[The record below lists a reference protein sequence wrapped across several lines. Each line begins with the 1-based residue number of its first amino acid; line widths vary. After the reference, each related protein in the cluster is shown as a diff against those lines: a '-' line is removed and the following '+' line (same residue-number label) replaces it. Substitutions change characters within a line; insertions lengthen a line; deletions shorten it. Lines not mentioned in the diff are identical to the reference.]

1 MANIKNYDS
10 KAKNLLKN
18 ILEVNSIDYIKLS
31 TLLQKVGVN
40 ETNANLS
47 NKIQRGKFSFS
58 FVIQVLDVIDKDLS
72 ITKTLFI
79 LTFTKDIPFLLTTT
93 L

>member
-1 MANIKNYDS
+1 MENIKNYEL

-18 ILEVNSIDYIKLS
+18 ILE
-31 TLLQKVGVN
+31 VN

-58 FVIQVLDVIDKDLS
+58 FVLQILDVIDKDLS
-72 ITKTLFI
+72 ITKKI
-79 LTFTKDIPFLLTTT
+79 EK
-93 L
+93 

>member
-1 MANIKNYDS
+1 MGNIKNYEL
-10 KAKNLLKN
+10 KARNFLKN
-18 ILEVNSIDYIKLS
+18 ILEDNSIDYTQLS

-58 FVIQVLDVIDKDLS
+58 FVIQVLYVIDKDLS
-72 ITKTLFI
+72 ITKKI
-79 LTFTKDIPFLLTTT
+79 EK
-93 L
+93 

>member
-1 MANIKNYDS
+1 MGNIKNYEL
-10 KAKNLLKN
+10 KARNFLKN
-18 ILEVNSIDYIKLS
+18 ILEDNSIDYTQLS

-72 ITKTLFI
+72 ITKKI
-79 LTFTKDIPFLLTTT
+79 EK
-93 L
+93 

>member
-1 MANIKNYDS
+1 MRNIKNYES
-10 KAKNLLKN
+10 KSRNFLKN
-18 ILEVNSIDYIKLS
+18 ILEDNSIDYTQLS

-58 FVIQVLDVIDKDLS
+58 FVLQVLDAIDKDLS
-72 ITKTLFI
+72 IVEKI
-79 LTFTKDIPFLLTTT
+79 EK
-93 L
+93 

>member
-1 MANIKNYDS
+1 MGNIKNYES
-10 KAKNLLKN
+10 KSRNFLKN
-18 ILEVNSIDYIKLS
+18 ILEDNSIDYPQLS

-58 FVIQVLDVIDKDLS
+58 FVLQVLNVIDKDLS
-72 ITKTLFI
+72 IIKKI
-79 LTFTKDIPFLLTTT
+79 EK
-93 L
+93 

>member
-47 NKIQRGKFSFS
+47 NKIQRGKISFS
-58 FVIQVLDVIDKDLS
+58 FVLQVLDVIDKDLS
-72 ITKTLFI
+72 ITKKIEKWKNVNFKI
-79 LTFTKDIPFLLTTT
+79 
-93 L
+93 

>member
-1 MANIKNYDS
+1 MGNIKNYES
-10 KAKNLLKN
+10 KSRNFLKN
-18 ILEVNSIDYIKLS
+18 ILEDNSIDYPQLS

-58 FVIQVLDVIDKDLS
+58 FVLQVLDVIDKDLS
-72 ITKTLFI
+72 ITKKI
-79 LTFTKDIPFLLTTT
+79 EK
-93 L
+93 

>member
-1 MANIKNYDS
+1 MGNIKNYEL
-10 KAKNLLKN
+10 KARNFLKN
-18 ILEVNSIDYIKLS
+18 MLEDNTIDYTQLS

-72 ITKTLFI
+72 ITKKI
-79 LTFTKDIPFLLTTT
+79 EK
-93 L
+93 

>member
-1 MANIKNYDS
+1 MGNIKNYEL
-10 KAKNLLKN
+10 KARNFLKN
-18 ILEVNSIDYIKLS
+18 ILEDNSIDYTQLS

-58 FVIQVLDVIDKDLS
+58 FVLQVLDVIDKDLS
-72 ITKTLFI
+72 IIKKI
-79 LTFTKDIPFLLTTT
+79 EK
-93 L
+93 

>member
-1 MANIKNYDS
+1 MGNIKNYEL
-10 KAKNLLKN
+10 KARNFLKN
-18 ILEVNSIDYIKLS
+18 ILENNSIDYTQLS

-72 ITKTLFI
+72 ITKKI
-79 LTFTKDIPFLLTTT
+79 EK
-93 L
+93 

>member
-1 MANIKNYDS
+1 MGNIKNYEL
-10 KAKNLLKN
+10 KARNFLKN
-18 ILEVNSIDYIKLS
+18 ILEDNSIDYTQLS

-58 FVIQVLDVIDKDLS
+58 FVLQVLDVIDKDLS
-72 ITKTLFI
+72 ITKKI
-79 LTFTKDIPFLLTTT
+79 EK
-93 L
+93 

>member
-1 MANIKNYDS
+1 MGNIKNYEL
-10 KAKNLLKN
+10 KARNFLKN
-18 ILEVNSIDYIKLS
+18 ILEDNSIDYTQLS

-72 ITKTLFI
+72 ITKKIEKWNVNLKI
-79 LTFTKDIPFLLTTT
+79 
-93 L
+93 